1 MEFFCGFFFICGM
14 QSTSATHFS
23 YSSKCRRTSM
33 RKTYRRVFDFSNQKA
48 RVRAI
53 YFAIN
58 DWSRVLVVATYLSIC
73 LTPKTLNLAVS
84 HQNILAN
91 NSVYKLW
98 EIENAVPIK
107 YRTKNITSKYFPRRN
122 VFQLHAFANTAVAWR
137 FCESSRHISRS
148 CNLQPHQQRYANKI
162 SNPKPQ
168 YNFHNYIRN
177 TTSPKSPTNSP
188 FWRRYTFLSHLATK
202 LKFLL
207 DG

>member
-1 MEFFCGFFFICGM
+1 MGSFLFAG
-14 QSTSATHFS
+14 
-23 YSSKCRRTSM
+23 
-33 RKTYRRVFDFSNQKA
+33 
-48 RVRAI
+48 

-148 CNLQPHQQRYANKI
+148 CNLQPHQQRYAKI
-162 SNPKPQ
+162 MLNPP
-168 YNFHNYIRN
+168 YNFHNYIRK
-177 TTSPKSPTNSP
+177 TIFPKYSPAIFHLSGDTP
-188 FWRRYTFLSHLATK
+188 FYLISGRNQ
-202 LKFLL
+202 KFLL